1 MISLSFSFKQGQ
13 FYELCT
19 HLLCAE
25 NSFCWFDQ
33 VKDEFEN
40 GNPLSSFVVGQNVK
54 AKVLVKPRK
63 KRTASRAGVGDH
75 LFELS
80 LRPSQLT
87 GAASCL
93 SLYFSCS
100 VSHSVFGIVKY
111 VQMASRAT
119 CAYVA
124 QFAHA
129 MFRCFMSCL
138 CRGDFHVAR
147 YAYTY

>member
-19 HLLCAE
+19 HLLCAM
-25 NSFCWFDQ
+25 NSFCGFDQ

-40 GNPLSSFVVGQNVK
+40 GNPLSSFVVGQKVK
-54 AKVLVKPRK
+54 AKVLSKLHT

-87 GAASCL
+87 GAASCP
-93 SLYFSCS
+93 SLYFSMLSFPQCVWYFEVCS
-100 VSHSVFGIVKY
+100 DGKQGYMCICCTVG
-111 VQMASRAT
+111 T
-119 CAYVA
+119 CNV
-124 QFAHA
+124 
-129 MFRCFMSCL
+129 
-138 CRGDFHVAR
+138 
-147 YAYTY
+147 

>member
-19 HLLCAE
+19 HLLCAM
-25 NSFCWFDQ
+25 NSFCGFDQ

-40 GNPLSSFVVGQNVK
+40 GNPLSSFVVGQKVK
-54 AKVLVKPRK
+54 AKVLVKLRT

-87 GAASCL
+87 GAASCP

-100 VSHSVFGIVKY
+100 VSQCVWYCEWQAGLHVHMLHSLHMQCLDALCHVY
-111 VQMASRAT
+111 VGAIFT
-119 CAYVA
+119 
-124 QFAHA
+124 
-129 MFRCFMSCL
+129 
-138 CRGDFHVAR
+138 
-147 YAYTY
+147 